1 MHRKEDTE
9 LKTHTHGCVDRDR
22 LLRETWR
29 GRRKQEIEIQRKEP
43 EKDRQTDREDQR
55 EGQNDTKKSRT
66 SPTKGQRRAWAETE
80 VAAGRRHVGQLK
92 R

>member
-9 LKTHTHGCVDRDR
+9 LKTDTHGCVDRD
-22 LLRETWR
+22 
-29 GRRKQEIEIQRKEP
+29 RRKQEIEIQRKEP
-43 EKDRQTDREDQR
+43 EKDRQTDREDQQ
-55 EGQNDTKKSRT
+55 EGQKDTKKSRT

-80 VAAGRRHVGQLK
+80 VAAGGRHVGQLK